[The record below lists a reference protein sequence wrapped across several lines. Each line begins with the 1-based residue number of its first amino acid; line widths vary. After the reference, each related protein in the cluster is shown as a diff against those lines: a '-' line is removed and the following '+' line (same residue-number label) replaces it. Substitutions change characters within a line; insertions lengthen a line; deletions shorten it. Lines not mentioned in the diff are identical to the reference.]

1 MRKRIAVIEDERGI
15 AGFVGLLLTSAG
27 YEVQIA
33 SGSAEGRALLAAGPP
48 PDLVVL
54 DLLPESREGLRLL
67 REIKV
72 CWPRLPVAV
81 VSPGLDPG
89 AREAARQAGADR
101 LIAKP
106 FDPGEFERAIAR
118 LLPGDPSPGDPPRP
132 ARAGARDRQRGTTAR
147 PVRLLLIEDDA
158 NDALLFRRQL
168 EKADVAIL
176 FGRVATWAEAR
187 VRLAA
192 DPLDVVVLDLA
203 LPDSEGIGEMIAQ
216 VRARQPSARVLVLTG
231 FSHERI
237 AEEAQR
243 AGADG
248 VFLKGE
254 AAGEAL
260 LRSALGERTEAA
272 ATSGRRGGPEASRE
286 PGRRRRA
293 SRPARE

>member
-15 AGFVGLLLTSAG
+15 GGFVGLLLTSAG

-33 SGSAEGRALLAAGPP
+33 SGSAEGRALLAEGPP

-54 DLLPESREGLRLL
+54 DLVPGSREGLRLL

-81 VSPGLDPG
+81 VSPGSDPSG
-89 AREAARQAGADR
+89 WEAAREAGADR

-118 LLPGDPSPGDPPRP
+118 LLPGDPSPGDPSRP
-132 ARAGARDRQRGTTAR
+132 PRAGDRERPRGTTAR
-147 PVRLLLIEDDA
+147 PVRLLLIEDDT

-187 VRLAA
+187 MRLAA

-203 LPDSEGIGEMIAQ
+203 LPDSEGIGEMIGH
-216 VRARQPSARVLVLTG
+216 VRACQPGARVLVLTA
-231 FSHERI
+231 FTHERI
-237 AEEAQR
+237 TDEAQR

-254 AAGEAL
+254 TAGEAL
-260 LRSALGERTEAA
+260 LRRVLGEPTEAA
-272 ATSGRRGGPEASRE
+272 PTSDRRGGPEASGAAE
-286 PGRRRRA
+286 RRRRT